1 MKARDLL
8 FLALAAAF
16 VGMVSCNGAS
26 DQITQEERG
35 IVKALSDAEWDEA
48 RVCRLG
54 AYTMIGVSD
63 RESTLVALLRNG
75 SPTVTVDNDNDAVI
89 WDSSTSIVD
98 LRDRDSD
105 GTYDAISYE
114 VRTVAGAKLRVWDSN
129 LDGQLDMRRGTAADG
144 TRVWE
149 MRVRGQMRPVTKR
162 DGRTVVMIDG
172 AAVVVPTDE
181 EGRLLF
187 SEM

>member
-1 MKARDLL
+1 
-8 FLALAAAF
+8 
-16 VGMVSCNGAS
+16 
-26 DQITQEERG
+26 
-35 IVKALSDAEWDEA
+35 
-48 RVCRLG
+48 
-54 AYTMIGVSD
+54 
-63 RESTLVALLRNG
+63 
-75 SPTVTVDNDNDAVI
+75 VDNDNDAVI